1 MDALMKIVEWM
12 MLSHIQ
18 SLCSVGICSRWLEG
32 RVRSFPPPS
41 PPFKPMANGMHGNVD
56 VGHCIVVVDLLGVLV
71 LGKLIIVGVAQD
83 SLLIVISYLVY
94 NFSSAPKPN
103 TQRIC
108 WSS

>member
-1 MDALMKIVEWM
+1 MWAFIVGG
-12 MLSHIQ
+12 SK
-18 SLCSVGICSRWLEG
+18 GG
-32 RVRSFPPPS
+32 REVPPS
-41 PPFKPMANGMHGNVD
+41 SPFEPMANGMHGNVD

-108 WSS
+108 WSSWTCRICRKGT